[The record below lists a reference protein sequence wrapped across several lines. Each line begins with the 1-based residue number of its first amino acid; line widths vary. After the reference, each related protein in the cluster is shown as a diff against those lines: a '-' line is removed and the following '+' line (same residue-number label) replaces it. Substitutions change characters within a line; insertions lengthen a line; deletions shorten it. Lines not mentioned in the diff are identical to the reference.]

1 MFEPYRKV
9 QYVACALV
17 AFCSV
22 VSLGNS
28 LLFGVAVLSVDDHNA
43 LMYETIDDSVDV
55 DCRDAPFF
63 SASPLIVDRPGEPIA
78 KS

>member
-22 VSLGNS
+22 VSLGDS

-55 DCRDAPFF
+55 DCRDAPF